1 MKFNWGNGIAI
12 FYSLF
17 VVTMVYMVVRASQDD
32 VNMVQDNYY
41 DQDLNYE
48 AFRKSRQEGMQVG
61 VLAIEYLPAEKNV
74 KIQFPQ
80 ATDNIGGMIKFYRP
94 SDRKMDQSVKII
106 LDAQNSMV
114 VAVDQLSGGYW
125 KILVNWDVDGKSYYK
140 EEPLVL

>member
-48 AFRKSRQEGMQVG
+48 AFRKSRQHGMMAG
-61 VLAIEYLPAEKNV
+61 ALAIEYQSSEKNV

-80 ATDNIGGMIKFYRP
+80 QSGSIGGMIKFYRP
-94 SDRKMDQSVKII
+94 SDHEMDQSVKI
-106 LDAQNSMV
+106 LVDDQNSML
-114 VAVDQLSGGYW
+114 VAVDQLSKGYW
-125 KILVNWDVDGKSYYK
+125 KILVNWDIDGRSYYK

>member
-1 MKFNWGNGIAI
+1 MKINWGSGIAI

-17 VVTMVYMVVRASQDD
+17 VVTMVYMVVRASQED

-41 DQDLNYE
+41 DHDLNYE

-61 VLAIEYLPAEKNV
+61 ALAIEYQSAERNV

-80 ATDNIGGMIKFYRP
+80 TSGNIGGMIKFYRP
-94 SDRKMDQSVKII
+94 SDHEMDQSVKI
-106 LDAQNSMV
+106 LVDDQNKMV
-114 VAVDQLSGGYW
+114 VPVDQLSKGYW
-125 KILVNWDVDGKSYYK
+125 KILVNWDIDGQSYYK